1 MTRRTA
7 ERPMLIRLINRFMA
21 QQLPGMTWSSF
32 TVSYSVAFAPHRDKG
47 NEPGTQNIFVV
58 AASDKSMCTG
68 GDLWIEHPDGEH
80 VREVSVKQSLRG
92 IVVPP
97 TLRNPVV
104 FRPNRWHGTAPW
116 SGNRIALT
124 FFTAR
129 GTDSF
134 SEEERARLRD
144 LGFWC
149 KPSAGAAASPEE
161 ARGHANATS
170 TSQDTHRRAAGP

>member
-1 MTRRTA
+1 
-7 ERPMLIRLINRFMA
+7 
-21 QQLPGMTWSSF
+21 
-32 TVSYSVAFAPHRDKG
+32 
-47 NEPGTQNIFVV
+47 
-58 AASDKSMCTG
+58 MCTG

-80 VREVSVKQSLRG
+80 VREMSVKQSLRG
-92 IVVPP
+92 IVMP

-149 KPSAGAAASPEE
+149 KPSAEQQQHQRKRAGMRMPHQHLRTPP
-161 ARGHANATS
+161 ARSRTLS
-170 TSQDTHRRAAGP
+170 SLTP